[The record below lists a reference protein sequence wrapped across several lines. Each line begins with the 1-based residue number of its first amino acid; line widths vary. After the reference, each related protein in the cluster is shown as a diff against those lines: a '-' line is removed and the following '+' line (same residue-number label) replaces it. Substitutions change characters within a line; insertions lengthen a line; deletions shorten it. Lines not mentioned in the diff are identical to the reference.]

1 MKDKIDFKSPC
12 PGRDCPGD
20 PKRIITWSHAT
31 CPDSEEWI
39 NNEGN
44 IICRDCDKSFFILD
58 ATFACKYHENDYRET
73 NFTQVS
79 NAVSVLQMNPEIDE
93 NDLLFLTKVLQRIKK
108 RAKERGLI

>member
-20 PKRIITWSHAT
+20 PKRIVVWSHAP
-31 CPDSEEWI
+31 CDGSDEWI

-44 IICRDCDKSFFILD
+44 IICKDCYKSFFILD

-93 NDLLFLTKVLQRIKK
+93 NDLFFLTKVLQRIKK
-108 RAKERGLI
+108 RAKQRGLI